1 MLQQGLPEDFVLGTV
16 ESHTVKEFN
25 EAAFKEIGI
34 NLSWIGSGAN
44 EVGISGKLAKVKVI
58 RNFCRSLDSDNH
70 QADYNKAKKKLKWE
84 PKIKFLDL
92 VNIMVKKD
100 IELQDS

>member
-34 NLSWIGSGAN
+34 TLSWIGSGTN
-44 EVGISGKLAKVKVI
+44 EVGLSGEFTKVKVN
-58 RNFCRSLDSDNH
+58 RNFYRPLESDNY

-84 PKIKFLDL
+84 PKTKFLDL
-92 VNIMVKKD
+92 VRIMVKKD
-100 IELQDS
+100 IELQD